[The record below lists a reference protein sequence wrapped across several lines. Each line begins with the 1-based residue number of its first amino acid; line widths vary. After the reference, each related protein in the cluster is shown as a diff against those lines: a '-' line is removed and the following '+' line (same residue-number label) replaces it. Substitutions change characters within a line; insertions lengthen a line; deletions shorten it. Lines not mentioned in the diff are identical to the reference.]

1 MGERRSPPP
10 RLKGG
15 TVKTIKR
22 YGAAVAFVL
31 LLVSF
36 FGAIALMPS
45 SNTQAA
51 PAAAPTPVAAVQRSP
66 APEFPVFFNNK
77 VLTADTRSS
86 CFEVPDYAVVDLQ
99 YIVDQT
105 LVDLAANTTTL
116 TLQWSNDN
124 INFVNGLAVATN
136 NVTDTNDLQQFQLFG
151 RHACVY
157 ADVTNTNPVT
167 VTALGVVK

>member
-1 MGERRSPPP
+1 M
-10 RLKGG
+10 
-15 TVKTIKR
+15 KTLR
-22 YGAAVAFVL
+22 AYAVAGAALFL
-31 LLVSF
+31 
-36 FGAIALMPS
+36 IASMLTVFALAPV
-45 SNTQAA
+45 QAA
-51 PAAAPTPVAAVQRSP
+51 NPQPLQAPTPVAAVQRSP
-66 APEFPVFFNNK
+66 APEFPTFFSAK

-105 LVDLAANTTTL
+105 IVDLAANTTTL

-124 INFVNGLAVATN
+124 VNFVNGLAVATN
-136 NVTDTNDLQQFQLFG
+136 NITDTTDLQQFQLFG

-167 VTALGVVK
+167 LTVLGVVK

>member
-1 MGERRSPPP
+1 M
-10 RLKGG
+10 K
-15 TVKTIKR
+15 TVRAYATAA
-22 YGAAVAFVL
+22 AAVVLVASLLAAFAMVPAG
-31 LLVSF
+31 S
-36 FGAIALMPS
+36 
-45 SNTQAA
+45 TQAA
-51 PAAAPTPVAAVQRSP
+51 PSFAPTPVAAVQR
-66 APEFPVFFNNK
+66 AANPEFPAFFTNK